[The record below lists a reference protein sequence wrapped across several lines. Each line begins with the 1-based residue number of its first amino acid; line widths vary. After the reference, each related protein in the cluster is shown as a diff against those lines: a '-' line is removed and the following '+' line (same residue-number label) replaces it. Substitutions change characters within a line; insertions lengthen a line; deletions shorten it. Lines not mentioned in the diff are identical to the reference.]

1 MTKTR
6 VFIAG
11 LAQVDIAASGELDA
25 TRASAHEGITCGYC
39 GLKKDC
45 ANLST
50 ATVTDLGAKE
60 SSPTAT
66 G

>member
-1 MTKTR
+1 
-6 VFIAG
+6 
-11 LAQVDIAASGELDA
+11 VDIAASGELDA